1 MADKEGPLA
10 KPSQNDSEIEDPGI
24 SMVDVLQDEESL
36 EADAKAVLGRVS
48 VQGVKSPSGHFACLY
63 REFEL
68 YEVFFFCY

>member
-36 EADAKAVLGRVS
+36 EADAKAVLGMDLYITI
-48 VQGVKSPSGHFACLY
+48 QITPGHWLSF
-63 REFEL
+63 
-68 YEVFFFCY
+68 

>member
-36 EADAKAVLGRVS
+36 EADAKAVLG
-48 VQGVKSPSGHFACLY
+48 KDLY
-63 REFEL
+63 Q
-68 YEVFFFCY
+68 V